1 MVHLLFHLAQI
12 FGHYFG
18 CRNTKIRNQLK
29 DDTGNYPANM
39 RSRLLSII
47 TTWPF
52 LLSLAVLVLN
62 DWCFKGVYP
71 GIITGKLSDF
81 TGIAVVSL
89 LLIAAC
95 PRRNFSVFCGVAFT
109 FLWWKSPA
117 SEVFIRY
124 FNELGLYR
132 IGRTVDYTDMMAML
146 VFPLCHAVVTREDT
160 LSLSWPRVRHVM
172 AIPTAAM
179 TLFAILGTSSRP
191 YMQNYV
197 VRTISA
203 TEKLRFTEVEDVIK
217 EVAFRHGLDSCRQL
231 PNQDAVTLSSGEIE
245 LTYSFPKENLA
256 SFKVVAYTSGI
267 IQFPW
272 DTTGDE
278 KAEALRTD
286 LKRNLTAKFRGL
298 EYIEPLEHW

>member
-1 MVHLLFHLAQI
+1 MVHLLFYFAQF

-39 RSRLLSII
+39 RSRFLSII

-62 DWCFKGVYP
+62 DWCFKAAYP
-71 GIITGKLSDF
+71 GIVTGKLSDF
-81 TGIAVVSL
+81 AGIAVISL
-89 LLIAAC
+89 LLLAAC
-95 PRRNFSVFCGVAFT
+95 PRRSFSIFCGVAFT

-117 SEVFIRY
+117 SESFIQF
-124 FNELGLYR
+124 FNQLGLYR
-132 IGRTVDYTDMMAML
+132 IGRTVDYTDMMAMVL
-146 VFPLCHAVVTREDT
+146 FPFCHAVVTRENT
-160 LSLSWPRVRHVM
+160 LSPSWPLIRHVM
-172 AIPTAAM
+172 AIPTAAV

-197 VRTISA
+197 VRTIST
-203 TEKLRFTEVEDVIK
+203 TEELRFTEVEDVIR
-217 EVAFRHGLDSCRQL
+217 EVAARHGLDNCWQL
-231 PNQDAVTLSSGEIE
+231 LNQGAIMLSSDEID
-245 LTYSFPKENLA
+245 LTYSFPAKNSV
-256 SFKVVAYTSGI
+256 SFRVVAHTYGI

-286 LKRNLTAKFRGL
+286 LKRNLAARFRGL
-298 EYIEPLEHW
+298 EYIEPLVR